1 MIENSWNFHT
11 VWQILR
17 EISFA
22 FVFLVFQ
29 LKWSTKYKK
38 VPILIAELED
48 GQKYQLVDS
57 SAIISAMYSFLYDKP
72 KGGLAE
78 VLSCYPQVRKIEEE
92 TDSKKPK
99 FEIMNRYFLMF
110 QESTPNK
117 DKQKILQGE
126 LKKHS
131 TMFQKLYKMW
141 S

>member
-1 MIENSWNFHT
+1 M
-11 VWQILR
+11 
-17 EISFA
+17 
-22 FVFLVFQ
+22 
-29 LKWSTKYKK
+29 KWSTKYKK

-78 VLSCYPQVRKIEEE
+78 VLTCYPQVRQIEEE

-117 DKQKILQGE
+117 DKQKILQGKLHTVWKFSNFSAMQILRE
-126 LKKHS
+126 INVGKLAVLKNCNFDNFGDS
-131 TMFQKLYKMW
+131 AF
-141 S
+141 